1 MIKRKG
7 NVYKLDTPSLTLL
20 VRAEG
25 AAEYLY
31 FGEKLSLPGSDYA
44 RLFSPGKETEPLF
57 SCGEKGLVRCE
68 TAEKEVVS
76 PFVFQRAKPAEKPVA
91 APLPSSFSDSGERS
105 LCLEFA
111 EEGAKLKL
119 FVYCTA
125 FDDCDAV
132 VFSAR
137 LYNGGRKEVRVR
149 RLDSLALALPEG
161 RLSSEGFLS
170 CSEGKNGAYAFCLV
184 GGAAPGKAE
193 ISGDVLRFGGGEFFP
208 DKSLL
213 PGESLLSPEAA
224 VSFAR
229 DKEGAARALRGF
241 FARRVLRGRRKDREF
256 PVAAQLSTGGKEE
269 IVKAAEA
276 GAEVLLFP
284 CRPDNPESVSRL
296 AEVAERVRAAGLKFG
311 LDVCLQRAY
320 PGDAVLGKH
329 PEFAVGAAGENG
341 GISLDFSE
349 PRMQKYAVRVL
360 SAAIAASRAACV
372 KWRFPEDFGDAE
384 GVCAALARLTEKFPS
399 VLWMG
404 EGCAAPGLLA
414 FFRKIL
420 VRTMPGISENALP
433 LSCLS
438 VPLSAGGSALF
449 GTPFLCAF
457 NGGRE
462 ETKAFLS
469 LYAEFR
475 RAAEGEL
482 YPLGGEAE
490 GICAAAPGGACM
502 LALVRAGKPGARV
515 VLKGAEKGALYA
527 VKGFCGGA
535 ESAEAVFS
543 GELLTGAG
551 FPLYALFPDGGKG
564 EIVVAAEK
572 AGKNRPRRRETAEEN
587 A

>member
-1 MIKRKG
+1 M
-7 NVYKLDTPSLTLL
+7 
-20 VRAEG
+20 
-25 AAEYLY
+25 
-31 FGEKLSLPGSDYA
+31 
-44 RLFSPGKETEPLF
+44 
-57 SCGEKGLVRCE
+57 
-68 TAEKEVVS
+68 
-76 PFVFQRAKPAEKPVA
+76 
-91 APLPSSFSDSGERS
+91 
-105 LCLEFA
+105 
-111 EEGAKLKL
+111 
-119 FVYCTA
+119 
-125 FDDCDAV
+125 
-132 VFSAR
+132 
-137 LYNGGRKEVRVR
+137 
-149 RLDSLALALPEG
+149 
-161 RLSSEGFLS
+161 
-170 CSEGKNGAYAFCLV
+170 
-184 GGAAPGKAE
+184 
-193 ISGDVLRFGGGEFFP
+193 
-208 DKSLL
+208 
-213 PGESLLSPEAA
+213 
-224 VSFAR
+224 
-229 DKEGAARALRGF
+229 RGF

-256 PVAAQLSTGGKEE
+256 PVAAQLSTGGEEE

-284 CRPDNPESVSRL
+284 CRPDNPEGVSRL

-329 PEFAVGAAGENG
+329 SEFAVGAAGEDG

-449 GTPFLCAF
+449 GTPFLGAF
-457 NGGRE
+457 DGGRE